1 MAAFKPAAATS
12 GSVFD
17 PGFYYFNGW
26 NGSNFTSGGGVCL
39 GGGTLLARHVT
50 MEVVNPAGFLSG
62 TCAVGGGAVCA
73 GSCQFG
79 ALPCS
84 LSPCPPNAGADSP
97 NNLTWLAAPCS
108 NAPAAADAAS
118 CVGGASWCPT
128 GDRACSNLLVYAPAS
143 ISLHIPVTGSP
154 VHACLLLSIYC
165 PAPCTPTVHPPR

>member
-1 MAAFKPAAATS
+1 MAAFKPAGATS
-12 GSVFD
+12 GWVLE

-26 NGSNFTSGGGVCL
+26 SGYKFTRGGGVWL
-39 GGGTLLARHVT
+39 GGGTLLGRDVT
-50 MEVVNPAGFLSG
+50 MEFVNQAGFSSG

-84 LSPCPPNAGADSP
+84 LSPCPPNADADSP

-108 NAPAAADAAS
+108 TAPAAADAAS
-118 CVGGASWCPT
+118 CLGGAARGPT

-143 ISLHIPVTGSP
+143 RAGP
-154 VHACLLLSIYC
+154 
-165 PAPCTPTVHPPR
+165 